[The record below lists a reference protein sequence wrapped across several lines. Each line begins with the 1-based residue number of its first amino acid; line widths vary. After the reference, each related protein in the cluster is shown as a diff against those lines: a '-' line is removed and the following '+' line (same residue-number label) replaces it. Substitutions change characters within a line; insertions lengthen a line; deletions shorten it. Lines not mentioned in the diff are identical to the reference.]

1 MSFKVI
7 STHLFA
13 LLPPPGARI
22 LLKMARPVNPH
33 LFAPKLLPP
42 NLSIRFHSHDVILPT
57 MKKRTCRFL
66 VNATFALGL
75 MIVATSAARAGDPIV
90 GTWKLD
96 VGKSKLVPSLSPP
109 RAQTEAYRELPSGEI
124 QLELTR
130 IDDRGTSVSMIL
142 TWPAGGGVVQ
152 DQRGSL
158 PKGVTAV
165 ETLLAPGDWYV
176 TFLMDGKQTMT
187 MHKVISRDKKVMRQ
201 TLKGVDPQGR
211 YVEQIQVLY
220 RQ

>member
-1 MSFKVI
+1 
-7 STHLFA
+7 
-13 LLPPPGARI
+13 
-22 LLKMARPVNPH
+22 
-33 LFAPKLLPP
+33 
-42 NLSIRFHSHDVILPT
+42 

-66 VNATFALGL
+66 ANATFALGL
-75 MIVATSAARAGDPIV
+75 MIVAASVARAGDPIV

-96 VGKSKLVPSLSPP
+96 VGRSKLVPSLSPP

-152 DQRGSL
+152 DPRGSL

-187 MHKVISRDKKVMRQ
+187 MHKVISRDKKIMRQ
-201 TLKGVDPQGR
+201 ILKGVDPQGR
-211 YVEQIQVLY
+211 YVEQIQVLH

>member
-1 MSFKVI
+1 
-7 STHLFA
+7 
-13 LLPPPGARI
+13 
-22 LLKMARPVNPH
+22 
-33 LFAPKLLPP
+33 
-42 NLSIRFHSHDVILPT
+42 
-57 MKKRTCRFL
+57 MKKRTCKLL
-66 VNATFALGL
+66 VNATFAFGL
-75 MIVATSAARAGDPIV
+75 MIVAPSAARAGDPIV

-109 RAQTEAYRELPSGEI
+109 SAQTEAYRELPSGEI

-142 TWPAGGGVVQ
+142 TWPAGGGIVQ
-152 DQRGSL
+152 DPRRSL

-176 TFLMDGKQTMT
+176 TFLTDGKQTMT